1 MNRKTALDI
10 IRAEYAKHG
19 EMTRAAMRAYAESHI
34 SYGAFAEA
42 KKSGIRAYQEG
53 HEQWQ

>member
-19 EMTRAAMRAYAESHI
+19 KTTQKAMRAYAKSRI
-34 SYGAFAEA
+34 SYGVFMEA
-42 KKSGIRAYQEG
+42 RRAGMRMYQEA
-53 HEQWQ
+53 QK

>member
-19 EMTRAAMRAYAESHI
+19 EETIASTRAYVESQI
-34 SYGAFAEA
+34 SYGAFMEA
-42 KKSGIRAYQEG
+42 RRRGLQIYQE
-53 HEQWQ
+53 QR